1 MKLWE
6 KFEFSTICTGPT
18 ITTKFYYTYNLY
30 NAGCKIQSAELRFS
44 NSKYFQ
50 SKNRDIFE
58 PKSKSFF
65 GKGLGTP
72 KIKETNYEFHL

>member
-1 MKLWE
+1 M
-6 KFEFSTICTGPT
+6 
-18 ITTKFYYTYNLY
+18 
-30 NAGCKIQSAELRFS
+30 QSAELRFS